1 MAYLSVQQLDKY
13 FGERAL
19 FTDLSFE
26 VGEHDKIGLVGD
38 NGCGKSTLLR
48 ILMGEDTDYG
58 GTVVKYRDTAIGYM
72 EQHTC
77 RESTRTLFDEVQSVF
92 APVMAVEQELATVN
106 IALSQGNPTPELL
119 DRQHRLREQFESM
132 GGLYYKSRVRAT
144 LLGLGFLESAFT
156 TPVGVLSGGQRS
168 KAAMGRLLLAK
179 TNLLLLDE
187 PTNHLDIP
195 SVEWL
200 EEYLQEYTGA
210 VIVISH
216 DRYFLDKVTNKTM
229 ELKNG
234 RLYVT
239 NGNYSYHKEQREK
252 DREIELKHYKT
263 AMQEIRHIEEN
274 ITLLKQWN
282 REKSIKQAES
292 RQKRVDRL
300 RENLVDPE
308 KDNAVV
314 KFTFEAN
321 QVSGNEV
328 LVARD
333 LSKSFDRPLFRNAD
347 LDVMRGDRLFILGPN
362 GCGKT
367 TLLKILTDRLP
378 SDSGF
383 IRLGAK
389 VTIGYYD
396 QVQQGLDEHKT
407 ALQELWDAYPLKTE
421 TELRCAMATFL
432 FRGDDVFKPIGIMSG
447 GERARLLLLKLM
459 LAGDN
464 FLLLDEP
471 TNHLDIASREA
482 LEDALSG
489 YDGTIL
495 AVSHDRYFI
504 NRMAGRVVALTP
516 DGVEQI
522 GGDYDA
528 YAAARRAAQA
538 TPPPAPK
545 APSNNTYKQRKEQA
559 SAIRRLTTAVRRA
572 EEAVAAL
579 EEEIASLNE
588 QLADPATAADYER
601 LTALT
606 ATLDE
611 KNDELL
617 AQMELWEQTQLELEE
632 LTSENDG

>member
-1 MAYLSVQQLDKY
+1 M
-13 FGERAL
+13 
-19 FTDLSFE
+19 
-26 VGEHDKIGLVGD
+26 
-38 NGCGKSTLLR
+38 
-48 ILMGEDTDYG
+48 
-58 GTVVKYRDTAIGYM
+58 
-72 EQHTC
+72 
-77 RESTRTLFDEVQSVF
+77 
-92 APVMAVEQELATVN
+92 
-106 IALSQGNPTPELL
+106 
-119 DRQHRLREQFESM
+119 
-132 GGLYYKSRVRAT
+132 
-144 LLGLGFLESAFT
+144 
-156 TPVGVLSGGQRS
+156 
-168 KAAMGRLLLAK
+168 
-179 TNLLLLDE
+179 
-187 PTNHLDIP
+187 
-195 SVEWL
+195 
-200 EEYLQEYTGA
+200 
-210 VIVISH
+210 
-216 DRYFLDKVTNKTM
+216 
-229 ELKNG
+229 
-234 RLYVT
+234 
-239 NGNYSYHKEQREK
+239 
-252 DREIELKHYKT
+252 
-263 AMQEIRHIEEN
+263 
-274 ITLLKQWN
+274 
-282 REKSIKQAES
+282 
-292 RQKRVDRL
+292 
-300 RENLVDPE
+300 
-308 KDNAVV
+308 
-314 KFTFEAN
+314 KFTFEAG

-333 LSKSFDRPLFRNAD
+333 LSKSFDRPLFRHAD

-367 TLLKILTDRLP
+367 TLLKILTDRLS

-432 FRGDDVFKPIGIMSG
+432 FRGDDVFKPIGVMSG

-504 NRMAGRVVALTP
+504 NRMAGRVVVLAP
-516 DGVEQI
+516 DGIRQV

-528 YAAARRAAQA
+528 YAAARRVAESA
-538 TPPPAPK
+538 PPPTPK

-579 EEEIASLNE
+579 EEEIASLNA

-606 ATLDE
+606 ALLDE
-611 KNDELL
+611 KSNDLL

>member
-13 FGERAL
+13 FGERPL

-26 VGEHDKIGLVGD
+26 VREQDKIGLVGD

-58 GTVVKYRDTAIGYM
+58 GAVVKYRDTVIGYM

-77 RESTRTLFDEVQSVF
+77 REATRTLFDEVQSVF
-92 APVMAVEQELATVN
+92 APVMAVEQELAAVN
-106 IALSQGNPTPELL
+106 VALSQGNPTPALL
-119 DRQHRLREQFESM
+119 DRQHMLREKFEAM

-144 LLGLGFLESAFT
+144 LLGLGFPESAFT

-168 KAAMGRLLLAK
+168 KAAMGRLLLAQ

-200 EEYLQEYTGA
+200 EEYLQEYNGA

-239 NGNYSYHKEQREK
+239 NGNYSRHKEQREK
-252 DREIELKHYKT
+252 DREIELKHYQT
-263 AMQEIRHIEEN
+263 SMQEIHRIEEN

-314 KFTFEAN
+314 KFTFEAA
-321 QVSGNEV
+321 QTSGNEV

-333 LSKSFDRPLFRNAD
+333 LSKSFDRPLFRGAD
-347 LDVMRGDRLFILGPN
+347 LDVMRGERVFILGPN

-367 TLLKILTDRLP
+367 TLLKILTDRL
-378 SDSGF
+378 SADSGF
-383 IRLGAK
+383 VRLGAK
-389 VTIGYYD
+389 VSIGYYD
-396 QVQQGLDEHKT
+396 QVQQGLNEKKT
-407 ALQELWDAYPLKTE
+407 ALQELWDAYPHKTE

-432 FRGDDVFKPIGIMSG
+432 FRGDDVFKPIGVMSG

-482 LEDALSG
+482 LEEALSD

-504 NRMAGRVVALTP
+504 NRMAGRVVALTA
-516 DGVEQI
+516 DGIEQV
-522 GGDYDA
+522 GSDYDA
-528 YAAARRAAQA
+528 YAAKQCKEDAPA
-538 TPPPAPK
+538 PAPK
-545 APSNNTYKQRKEQA
+545 APSANTYKQRKERE

-572 EEAVAAL
+572 EEAVAQL
-579 EEEIASLNE
+579 EEEIAALNE
-588 QLADPATAADYER
+588 QLESPAIAADYEQ

-606 ATLDE
+606 AALHE
-611 KNDELL
+611 KNEALA
-617 AQMELWEQTQLELEE
+617 AQMEVWEQTQLELEA
-632 LTSENDG
+632 LTAENEG